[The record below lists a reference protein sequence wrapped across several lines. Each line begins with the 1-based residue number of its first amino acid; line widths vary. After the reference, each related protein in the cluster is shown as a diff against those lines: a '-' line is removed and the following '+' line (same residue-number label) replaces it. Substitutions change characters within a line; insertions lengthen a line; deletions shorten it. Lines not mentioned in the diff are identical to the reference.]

1 MARLVKKARPV
12 VSKTKKTPARR
23 VLKPAAGLNPEEV
36 SFLFDRLQAEEK
48 AEKLWSEMVAP
59 QAEEGEAWVAV
70 EEHLLARSEGRDNH
84 ERRWKF
90 FGK

>member
-1 MARLVKKARPV
+1 MARLVKKARPAAR
-12 VSKTKKTPARR
+12 KTKKAPARR
-23 VLKPAAGLNPEEV
+23 GRKPAEGLDSEEV

-48 AEKLWSEMVAP
+48 AEKRWSEMVAP